1 MGNYKM
7 KFIVTKLI
15 YLLIFIVGLSVF
27 AEETSLEG
35 AYIWTLKSPVG
46 SRRRT
51 ACDFESSWES
61 R

>member
-1 MGNYKM
+1 M
-7 KFIVTKLI
+7 KIAVVQLLTLLLFII
-15 YLLIFIVGLSVF
+15 GLSVY
-27 AEETSLEG
+27 ADGTSQEG

-51 ACDFESSWES
+51 ACDFESSRES